1 MRMAIKCGLGHAM
14 QLHLPVSWP
23 EWLGHCLQEQ
33 LGQRPWQP
41 VQADSTWSQCNK
53 QNLPCT
59 HSPLPDL
66 NSAANASLRCVPVLE
81 PPFKSVVSRK
91 SAQKH
96 GAAVSSNL
104 CRCHT
109 CKQPAAHWAHCP
121 PGRHPAQQMVQPPQH
136 LSRRFCCCSDSHDSS
151 CARSSSSKPSSKS
164 SIRCITLPPA
174 PTPLLSR
181 PRNRLNALAGM

>member
-23 EWLGHCLQEQ
+23 EWLGHCLQGQ

-41 VQADSTWSQCNK
+41 VQADSTWPQCNK

-66 NSAANASLRCVPVLE
+66 TSAANASLRCVPVLE

-121 PGRHPAQQMVQPPQH
+121 KDAIR
-136 LSRRFCCCSDSHDSS
+136 LNKWCSH
-151 CARSSSSKPSSKS
+151 RSTCLAASAA
-164 SIRCITLPPA
+164 A
-174 PTPLLSR
+174 PTPTT
-181 PRNRLNALAGM
+181 ALAPAATAPNPPPKAPFAASRCRLHPHRC